1 MTFDSAFAQGLVKGR
16 ITGRN
21 AEPLP
26 FATIGILSR
35 NAMTT
40 SDLDGRFS
48 ILANPEDTLEI
59 YYLGYYTAQI
69 PVGTT
74 TEFNITLRESTQQM
88 DELVIV
94 GYGSSRKKDLTGA
107 ASHINFDEFNGGM
120 HSNPMTKL
128 QGKVSGFR
136 YPVII
141 IFPGE
146 QSVSK
151 SGAILLCL
159 VPDSHYMCLMVSYWM
174 VGRFKSVKM
183 V

>member
-1 MTFDSAFAQGLVKGR
+1 MALSQDQFNMMPKILTTDHHLIKLRLMTFSFFLFHFFMTFDSAFAQGLVKGR

-107 ASHINFDEFNGGM
+107 ASHINFDEFNGG
-120 HSNPMTKL
+120 HA
-128 QGKVSGFR
+128 F
-136 YPVII
+136 
-141 IFPGE
+141 
-146 QSVSK
+146 QSDDKASREGVRGSD
-151 SGAILLCL
+151 IQ
-159 VPDSHYMCLMVSYWM
+159 
-174 VGRFKSVKM
+174 
-183 V
+183 